1 MIDYLVLLLL
11 SQESW
16 AKCHTDVCNNVAT
29 AKEMASIHF
38 WPQAAV
44 TAASTSSRKRLMLA
58 DTELSASIFEKV
70 FFSINIIVL
79 RPELG
84 CIHTFQSSRKWFFF
98 TGISPNEI
106 QISPLNLERKIVK
119 HRYHCSLHRYYNKR
133 SCPKFLSVTSFFF
146 FLYSPTTIYH
156 TNLWP

>member
-1 MIDYLVLLLL
+1 M
-11 SQESW
+11 
-16 AKCHTDVCNNVAT
+16 CNNVAT

-84 CIHTFQSSRKWFFF
+84 CIHTFIVYIVGLSSVSTNICRLFVSS
-98 TGISPNEI
+98 G
-106 QISPLNLERKIVK
+106 
-119 HRYHCSLHRYYNKR
+119 SL
-133 SCPKFLSVTSFFF
+133 L
-146 FLYSPTTIYH
+146 
-156 TNLWP
+156 